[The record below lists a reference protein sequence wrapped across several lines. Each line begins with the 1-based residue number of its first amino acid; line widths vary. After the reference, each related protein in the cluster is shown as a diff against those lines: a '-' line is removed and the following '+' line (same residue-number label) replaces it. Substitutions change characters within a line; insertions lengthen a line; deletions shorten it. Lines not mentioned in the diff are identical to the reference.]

1 MFNLTRANP
10 KWNVDART
18 ARAKYDVSRASSK
31 KKYANLQCSTGS
43 LNIMTLSAKPRKAL
57 LVFHLFCNRQKLLI
71 DPRAT
76 KVS

>member
-31 KKYANLQCSTGS
+31 KN
-43 LNIMTLSAKPRKAL
+43 M
-57 LVFHLFCNRQKLLI
+57 LI
-71 DPRAT
+71 YNVQPAP
-76 KVS
+76 